1 LFLAEEGQMSASQQ
15 DRYRPETRLVHSGT
29 LRSQY
34 GETSEA
40 LFLTQ
45 GYVYENSAQAERRF
59 KNEEPGFQY
68 SRFANPT
75 IAMFEERMA
84 AFEGAEAARATAT
97 GMAAV
102 TLALTGQLKSGDHV
116 VAARALFGSCR
127 YIVEDYLPRFG
138 ITSTLVDGTDLDQW
152 RAAVQPNTKT
162 FFLETPTN
170 PTLEIIDIAA
180 VAEIAHEAGATLV
193 VDNVFATPIF
203 QSPLAL
209 GADCVVY
216 SATKHIDGQ
225 GRCLGGIILASE
237 AFIQKHVH
245 VLLRQTG
252 PSLSPF
258 NAWVLLKG
266 LETLPVRVRRQ
277 TDSAS
282 ALATTLAGHRKITRL
297 IYPGREDHPQ
307 AKVAQKQM
315 RGGSTLVAFEV
326 AGDKQGAFRFQ
337 DALRLVRISNN
348 LGDAKSLITHPAT
361 TTHQRLAPAE
371 RADLGISDGLVRL
384 SVGLEHPDDIIE
396 DVLAALEAV

>member
-1 LFLAEEGQMSASQQ
+1 MSASQQ

-152 RAAVQPNTKT
+152 RDAVQPNTKT

-277 TDSAS
+277 TDSAT

-307 AKVAQKQM
+307 AKVSQKQM
-315 RGGSTLVAFEV
+315 RGGSTLLAFEV
-326 AGDKQGAFRFQ
+326 AGGKQGAFRFQ